1 MKNWINEISSNDSIV
16 LSSKIRLS
24 RNLKNIPF
32 PNKLNYIK
40 ARENSKIIY
49 DSINNK
55 IDDENFTL
63 YEMWNDNKEKF
74 NKYLEKDLI
83 SRHIFD
89 NYDKAAFI
97 LNEEETISIMINED
111 DHIRL
116 QCITNGL
123 DLEKAFN
130 KATIIDDKMEE
141 NILYEFDETLGYL
154 TSNLSDVGTGMRA
167 SVVIHLPALTM
178 SEEIKNI
185 SKYLNNN
192 GLDIK
197 GIYMDGEKVFGNIYE
212 IFSKE
217 SLGITENDIVNKL
230 KSSVLNIISQE
241 KKFREILMSKCK
253 YELEDKIYR
262 SYAILKSAILL
273 DYKETIDLLS
283 NIRLGTELSI
293 IDIDKRKINK
303 ILTTIGD
310 ESLQSFLGRSLES
323 KEVRYER
330 AKVVKEILI

>member
-185 SKYLNNN
+185 SK
-192 GLDIK
+192 
-197 GIYMDGEKVFGNIYE
+197 
-212 IFSKE
+212 
-217 SLGITENDIVNKL
+217 
-230 KSSVLNIISQE
+230 
-241 KKFREILMSKCK
+241 
-253 YELEDKIYR
+253 
-262 SYAILKSAILL
+262 
-273 DYKETIDLLS
+273 
-283 NIRLGTELSI
+283 
-293 IDIDKRKINK
+293 
-303 ILTTIGD
+303 
-310 ESLQSFLGRSLES
+310 
-323 KEVRYER
+323 
-330 AKVVKEILI
+330 

>member
-273 DYKETIDLLS
+273 NYKETIDLLS